1 MYAVQKRGEI
11 QKKGETG
18 VDASWIFPSHGAI
31 QFQLVYEGCN
41 YNPNKRKVNVFNDKE
56 SESFKRKCR

>member
-1 MYAVQKRGEI
+1 MLYKRGGKSR
-11 QKKGETG
+11 KKGETG

-41 YNPNKRKVNVFNDKE
+41 YNPNKWKVNVLNDKE